1 MGVLQGRRILI
12 GVTGGIAAYKSALL
26 VRLLKREGAEVRVVM
41 TAMAKEFITPLALAT
56 LSGNPIAVEFFDPT
70 NGQWHSHVSLGQ
82 WAEAMVIAPAT
93 ANTLAKM
100 AHGIA
105 DNLLCTTYLS
115 ARCEVV
121 VAPAMDLDMYAHAST
136 QQNLATLKARG
147 VHVVDPD
154 EGFLASGLEGKGRM
168 AEPETIVEQLR
179 TLLPAV
185 GALHGKRVLVTL
197 GPTVEAIDPV
207 RHISNR
213 SSGRMGSAIVE
224 ALLARGAAVECVA
237 GPAKM
242 LPRSAA
248 GLTLRH
254 VTSAEEM
261 LNACLATWDK
271 CNAGIMVAA
280 VGDYRVNRIASQK
293 LHRTADAPL
302 TLELIPNADIAATL
316 GKKKQ
321 PGQLLVGFAL
331 ETHDALTH
339 AAEKMEKKNLDL
351 CVLNSLED
359 QGAGFETSTNVATL
373 MGRDGSSCSRR
384 SLESKESLAEAIAD
398 WLTKRLSL

>member
-41 TAMAKEFITPLALAT
+41 TAMAKEFITPLTLAT
-56 LSGNPIAVEFFDPT
+56 LSGNPIAVDFFDPT
-70 NGQWHSHVSLGQ
+70 NGQWHSHISLGQ

-136 QQNLATLKARG
+136 QQNLATLRARG

-179 TLLPAV
+179 TLLPAE
-185 GALHGKRVLVTL
+185 GALHGKRMLVTL

-213 SSGRMGSAIVE
+213 SSGRMGSAVVE
-224 ALLARGAAVECVA
+224 ALLARGAEVECVA
-237 GPAKM
+237 GSAKV

-248 GLTLRH
+248 GLTTRH

-261 LNACLATWDK
+261 LDACLATWDK

-293 LHRTADAPL
+293 IHRTADAPL

-359 QGAGFETSTNVATL
+359 QGAGFETTTNVATL
-373 MGRDGSSCSRR
+373 IGRDGSSASRR

>member
-1 MGVLQGRRILI
+1 M
-12 GVTGGIAAYKSALL
+12 
-26 VRLLKREGAEVRVVM
+26 
-41 TAMAKEFITPLALAT
+41 
-56 LSGNPIAVEFFDPT
+56 
-70 NGQWHSHVSLGQ
+70 
-82 WAEAMVIAPAT
+82 
-93 ANTLAKM
+93 
-100 AHGIA
+100 
-105 DNLLCTTYLS
+105 
-115 ARCEVV
+115 
-121 VAPAMDLDMYAHAST
+121 
-136 QQNLATLKARG
+136 
-147 VHVVDPD
+147 
-154 EGFLASGLEGKGRM
+154 
-168 AEPETIVEQLR
+168 
-179 TLLPAV
+179 
-185 GALHGKRVLVTL
+185 TL
-197 GPTVEAIDPV
+197 GPTVESIDPV

-261 LNACLATWDK
+261 LDACLATWNK

-293 LHRTADAPL
+293 IHRAADAPL

-331 ETHDALTH
+331 ETHDALTR

-359 QGAGFETSTNVATL
+359 QGAGFETTTNVATL
-373 MGRDGSSCSRR
+373 MGRDGSSGSRR